1 MYTLFGNFE
10 LDSMCVSCHGAIEQ
24 VEGGFI
30 LTESYDLPLSST
42 LDLAPY
48 FTRANCRP
56 GAS

>member
-10 LDSMCVSCHGAIEQ
+10 LDPLCVSCHEAIEK
-24 VEGGFI
+24 VEGFI

-42 LDLAPY
+42 LELAPY
-48 FTRANCRP
+48 LTLANCRP